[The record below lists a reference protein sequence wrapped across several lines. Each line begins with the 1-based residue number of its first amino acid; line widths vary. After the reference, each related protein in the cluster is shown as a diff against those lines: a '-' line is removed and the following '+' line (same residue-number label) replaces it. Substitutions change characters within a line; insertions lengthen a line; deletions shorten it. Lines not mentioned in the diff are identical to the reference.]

1 MIVKDGLGHG
11 VDQLVHVTRKHSQF
25 WETWRMASNNIAEV
39 LPGTK
44 CAAVLTN
51 ASKIYFETC
60 SGDKRRFP
68 WVVGDGQSNRQPHR
82 QTDGQPDHEPHRQPN
97 HEPHRQGALECDG
110 GSKLGT
116 HCVCVQPQL
125 CVGSTCAH
133 SIGDSA
139 QAVSGWNPD
148 HCADCRCSS
157 GNHRP

>member
-1 MIVKDGLGHG
+1 MGLALALAAAILALALAGAGAKPEDLVRAAFGRSNGRREPVRVPVSSRYNSG
-11 VDQLVHVTRKHSQF
+11 VRVDAR
-25 WETWRMASNNIAEV
+25 
-39 LPGTK
+39 
-44 CAAVLTN
+44 
-51 ASKIYFETC
+51 
-60 SGDKRRFP
+60 
-68 WVVGDGQSNRQPHR
+68 
-82 QTDGQPDHEPHRQPN
+82 EP
-97 HEPHRQGALECDG
+97 EPEPVRQGALECDG